1 MRQRLAVGLL
11 LFFLVATPAL
21 GLAATFVWLRGAAQ
35 VWLTNS
41 TNVASGSSILSAT
54 ITLTSAN
61 YTRAD
66 CELNVPAWSTT
77 VTANTAVVVWLIRSV
92 DATPNYEDGAAATDP
107 ARTPDIV
114 FPLRGAISTA
124 QRVII
129 PNIELP
135 RGLFKALVKN
145 DGTGA
150 AMNGAT
156 TAWTLTCTPF
166 ILQSL

>member
-1 MRQRLAVGLL
+1 MRRHMALALGILL
-11 LFFLVATPAL
+11 LWAVPLW
-21 GLAATFVWLRGAAQ
+21 AATFVWLRGAAQ
-35 VWLTNS
+35 IWITNS
-41 TNVASGSSILSAT
+41 TNIATGSSFLSGA

-114 FPLRGAISTA
+114 FPLRGGISTA
-124 QRVII
+124 QRII
-129 PNIELP
+129 MPNIELP

-150 AMNGAT
+150 SMNGAT

-166 ILQSL
+166 VLQSL